1 MAYPVTTLTPIQ
13 CIVGTANCT
22 HVKREEPFEDLSE
35 KEHEFDSI
43 TVLVLCA
50 CLFACLMV
58 GYALHHYK
66 FNYLPHS
73 TASMLIG
80 VVVGGITKLIW
91 LATNDD
97 PDVEKELD
105 FLQFSPEFFFFVL
118 LPPIIFDA
126 GYHFEKKRFFRNFST
141 ITLFALVGT
150 IISAFTVGFIMF
162 GCTKLGIIKNIDGES
177 ILESMMFGSL
187 ISAVDP
193 VATLSIMGNPEL
205 KCDPTLY
212 SIVFGES
219 VLNDAISIVLFS
231 TFKNFI
237 YTEFTPISIAFVFLQ
252 FTGIAIGSSLVGVV
266 LGLLCSLLFK
276 KLDLHHLPVYEVLIL
291 LLMAFFTYAAIEA
304 MHMSGVM
311 GLFFCGVVLS
321 HYNWYNLSENA
332 KISTKTVF
340 HAIALAME
348 TFVFIYMGLCPWT
361 GEFKTWDPAMMIIA
375 ILACLIGRGLN
386 TFGLSALVNIKR
398 KTKLSCKFQF
408 VVWFAGLRGAIAF
421 ALALTMPDDGGR
433 WNRDAIVTTTLVV
446 VIFTTV
452 VIGGL
457 TEPVLKKL
465 QVSHDDGSSDKSEL
479 FEEGL
484 SYMDFQLQAND
495 GHKPSKK
502 GVHGCWKNFDEKY
515 MKKCF
520 GGPVDHHFAAHQDQE
535 RNASSG
541 MASTD
546 GEAGSYEQEMRH
558 TGYTPPPIAPED
570 GSDNFENIDLADDQE
585 LL

>member
-1 MAYPVTTLTPIQ
+1 MRATTSRRN
-13 CIVGTANCT
+13 V
-22 HVKREEPFEDLSE
+22 
-35 KEHEFDSI
+35 
-43 TVLVLCA
+43 
-50 CLFACLMV
+50 
-58 GYALHHYK
+58 
-66 FNYLPHS
+66 
-73 TASMLIG
+73 
-80 VVVGGITKLIW
+80 
-91 LATNDD
+91 
-97 PDVEKELD
+97 
-105 FLQFSPEFFFFVL
+105 
-118 LPPIIFDA
+118 
-126 GYHFEKKRFFRNFST
+126 FFRNFST

-150 IISAFTVGFIMF
+150 IISAFTVGGIMF
-162 GCTKLGIIKNIDGES
+162 GATKLGWIKNIDETS
-177 ILESMMFGSL
+177 ILESMLFGSL

-237 YTEFTPISIAFVFLQ
+237 YTEFKPSSIAFVFLQ
-252 FTGIAIGSSLVGVV
+252 FIGISIGSSLMGVF
-266 LGLLCSLLFK
+266 LGLMCSLLFK
-276 KLDLHHLPVYEVLIL
+276 KLDMSHLPAYEVLIL

-340 HAIALAME
+340 HSIALAME
-348 TFVFIYMGLCPWT
+348 TTVFIYMGLCPWT

-375 ILACLIGRGLN
+375 ILACLIGRGFN

-398 KTKLSCKFQF
+398 KSKLSLKFQF

-421 ALALTMPDDGGR
+421 ALALTMPDDNGK
-433 WNRDAIVTTTLVV
+433 WNRDAIVTTTLIV

-465 QVSHDDGSSDKSEL
+465 NVSHDDGTSNNEV

-484 SYMDFQLQAND
+484 SYMDFQLQNSD
-495 GHKPSKK
+495 GHKPSKR
-502 GVHGCWKNFDEKY
+502 GIHGCWKNFDQKY
-515 MKKCF
+515 MHKWF
-520 GGPVDHHFAAHQDQE
+520 GGPVDHHLAARQAQQ
-535 RNASSG
+535 NSAPSG
-541 MASTD
+541 LAARD
-546 GEAGSYEQEMRH
+546 GELEDMSSE
-558 TGYTPPPIAPED
+558 GYTPPLLDASETTAEAEAA
-570 GSDNFENIDLADDQE
+570 DNFESVDLGDADE